1 MGLKGKS
8 IMNDDMLGVS
18 IEKQLETPKC
28 KEYYYFDY
36 EMQTIYPR

>member
-1 MGLKGKS
+1 
-8 IMNDDMLGVS
+8 VS

-36 EMQTIYPR
+36 EMQTIYPRWMV